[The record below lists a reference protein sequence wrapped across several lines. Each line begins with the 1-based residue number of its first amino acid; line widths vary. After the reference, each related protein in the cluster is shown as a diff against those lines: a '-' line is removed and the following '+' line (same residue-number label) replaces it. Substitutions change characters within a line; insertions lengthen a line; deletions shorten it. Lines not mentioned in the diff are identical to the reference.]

1 MNWKSLFSPGAN
13 ISPDEVKKFMTEH
26 NPDEY
31 QLVDVRQPKEYEKE
45 HLPGATLIPV
55 RELME
60 RKVELDPAKPTF
72 VY

>member
-1 MNWKSLFSPGAN
+1 MNWKSFFSPGVN
-13 ISPDEVKKFMTEH
+13 ISPDEVKKFMAEH

-45 HLPGATLIPV
+45 HIPGATLIPV

-60 RKVELDPAKPTF
+60 KKAELDPTKPTF